1 MRGWLKWRL
10 IDKLLIYFWEEKVEY
25 DCDMDLSY
33 IFWDIIIF
41 TIDIINIFKYF
52 KVDLYILSILF
63 VGY

>member
-1 MRGWLKWRL
+1 
-10 IDKLLIYFWEEKVEY
+10 
-25 DCDMDLSY
+25 MDLSY
-33 IFWDIIIF
+33 IFRDIIIF